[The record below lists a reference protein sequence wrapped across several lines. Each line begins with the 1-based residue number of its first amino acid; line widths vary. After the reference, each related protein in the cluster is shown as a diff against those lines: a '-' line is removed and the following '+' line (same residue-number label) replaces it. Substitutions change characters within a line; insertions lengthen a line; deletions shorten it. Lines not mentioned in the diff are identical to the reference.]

1 MLLNTKRYSAG
12 DIVCFKLVNGDEVVA
27 RIKTDAN
34 EEFVVTKPCTVL
46 PSPKGIGLVQSLFT
60 AVSETE
66 IHLRR
71 DHVLMHSEVVKEIS
85 DYYLQTVTGI
95 KPTSASGI
103 IT

>member
-1 MLLNTKRYSAG
+1 MLLTTRRYDAG

-27 RIKTDAN
+27 RIKNDTNDA
-34 EEFVVTKPCTVL
+34 FVVTKPCTVL

-66 IHLRR
+66 IQLRR

>member
-1 MLLNTKRYSAG
+1 MLLSTQRYSAG
-12 DIVCFKLVNGDEVVA
+12 DIVCFKLVNGDEVVVC
-27 RIKTDAN
+27 IKTDTN
-34 EEFVVTKPCTVL
+34 DEFVVTKPCTVL